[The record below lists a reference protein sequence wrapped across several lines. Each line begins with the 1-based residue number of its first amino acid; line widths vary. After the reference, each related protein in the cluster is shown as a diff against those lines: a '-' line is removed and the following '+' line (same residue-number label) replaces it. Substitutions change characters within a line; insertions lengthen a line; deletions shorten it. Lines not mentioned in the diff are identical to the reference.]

1 MESIGPRIYLVGQ
14 ILPALIEVWQRKL
27 KQQRMPPNLSPE
39 EVVDEAIRWAD
50 LTLERMQWPNGK
62 PR

>member
-14 ILPALIEVWQRKL
+14 VLPVLIQG
-27 KQQRMPPNLSPE
+27 PPEGLTPE
-39 EVVDEAIRWAD
+39 EVIDEAIRWAD